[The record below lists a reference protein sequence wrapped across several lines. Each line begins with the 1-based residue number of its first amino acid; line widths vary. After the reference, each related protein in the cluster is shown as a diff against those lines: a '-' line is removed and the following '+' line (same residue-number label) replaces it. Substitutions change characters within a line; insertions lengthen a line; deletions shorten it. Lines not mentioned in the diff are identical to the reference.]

1 VATNLTAQALLDQ
14 AQDALDDGDAERA
27 LDLAIEGSR
36 LAGRG
41 DDDELAALLALAEG
55 QARLALGD
63 SRTALE
69 LIGRAV
75 RAFPDDLDVRAEE
88 ASALYELTRFEEAAD
103 LLERI
108 LHEDPEDAASHW
120 LLGLCLERLGRVEG
134 AERHMARARALASD
148 DFPEAVSLS
157 PDAFEKVVEDAL
169 AELPEPVRRYLGN
182 VAVTVEDL
190 PDVEELLASDPPHS
204 PSILGIFRG
213 SPLGDKAS
221 MDPWSHFPSSIALF
235 QRNLERY
242 ARDRQELLDEIRVT
256 LLHEVG
262 HFLGLDED
270 QLRDLGLD

>member
-1 VATNLTAQALLDQ
+1 VPRNLTAETLLDE
-14 AQDALDDGDAERA
+14 ALDALDAGDPERA

-41 DDDELAALLALAEG
+41 DDEELAARLALAEG
-55 QARLALGD
+55 QALLALGD

-69 LIGRAV
+69 RIGIAV
-75 RAFPDDLDVRAEE
+75 RSFPDDLDVRAEE
-88 ASALYELTRFEEAAD
+88 ATALYELSRFEEAAD
-103 LLERI
+103 LLTRI
-108 LHEDPEDAASHW
+108 LHGDPGDAGSHW
-120 LLGLCLERLGRVEG
+120 LLGLCLERLGRSEG
-134 AERHMARARALASD
+134 SERHLLRARRIAPE
-148 DFPEAVSLS
+148 DFPEPVTLS
-157 PDAFEKVVEDAL
+157 PDAFEAVVEDAL
-169 AELPEPVRRYLGN
+169 AELPDPVRRYLAN

-190 PDVEELLASDPPHS
+190 PEVEELLASEPPHS

-242 ARDRQELLDEIRVT
+242 AQDREELLEEIRVT

-262 HFLGLDED
+262 HFLGLDEE
-270 QLRDLGLD
+270 QLRNLGLD